1 LGFAGGQVMIREVAA
16 MTIPSFRLN
25 DQNSGFLRVLSSRW
39 PGGIGISREKREILR
54 IIFPSWY
61 EN

>member
-1 LGFAGGQVMIREVAA
+1 MIREVAA

-54 IIFPSWY
+54 IIFPSWH